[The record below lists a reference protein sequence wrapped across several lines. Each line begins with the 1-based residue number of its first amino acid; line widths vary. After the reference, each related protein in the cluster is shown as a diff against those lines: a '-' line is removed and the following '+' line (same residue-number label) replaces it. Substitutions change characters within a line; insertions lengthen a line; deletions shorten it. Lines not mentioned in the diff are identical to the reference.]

1 MAQNDDADTPWKH
14 TVTKPILHYI
24 HDPLC
29 GWCYAAEP
37 LVQAAVTSGVTVA
50 LHGGG
55 LWGEPIHASAA
66 KRRMMRSTD
75 ERISQI
81 TGQPFGQPYLDG
93 LLLDPDTIWHSRPT
107 IAAILAAQG
116 IAPRSGLAMM
126 AAIQRAHY
134 VEGSRVVEQAVLV
147 ELARRIGLDPATF
160 ASSLDDVAVDRHIHE
175 TSVLMEEHDLHGFPT
190 FLVERDGT
198 LSRVHHESH
207 YGRPADF
214 VAALAG

>member
-1 MAQNDDADTPWKH
+1 MSEPT
-14 TVTKPILHYI
+14 LHYI

-37 LVQAAVTSGVTVA
+37 LVQAAAASGIPVA

-75 ERISQI
+75 DRIGQM
-81 TGQPFGQPYLDG
+81 TGQPFGEAYLEG
-93 LLLDPDTIWHSRPT
+93 TLVDPDTIWHSRPT

-116 IAPRSGLAMM
+116 LAPEAGLAMM

-134 VEGSRVVEQAVLV
+134 VEGSRVVERAVLV
-147 ELARRIGLDPATF
+147 GLARRIGLERAAF
-160 ASSLDDVAVDRHIHE
+160 AAALDEVPIDWHIHQ
-175 TSVLMEEHDLHGFPT
+175 TGALMEEHDLHGFPT
-190 FLVERDGT
+190 FLVQRDRT
-198 LSRVHHESH
+198 LSRVPHEAL
-207 YGRPADF
+207 YGQPGAF

>member
-1 MAQNDDADTPWKH
+1 MS
-14 TVTKPILHYI
+14 KPILHYI

-37 LVQAAVTSGVTVA
+37 LVQAAATAGIPVA

-75 ERISQI
+75 DRISQI
-81 TGQPFGQPYLDG
+81 TGQPFGESYLEG
-93 LLLDPDTIWHSRPT
+93 TLVDPDTIWHSRPT

-116 IAPRSGLAMM
+116 LAPGAGLAMM

-134 VEGSRVVEQAVLV
+134 VEGSRVVERAVLV
-147 ELARRIGLDPATF
+147 ELAHRIGLDRAAF
-160 ASSLDDVAVDRHIHE
+160 AAALDDVPVDRHILE
-175 TSVLMEEHDLHGFPT
+175 TGALMEEYDLHGFPT
-190 FLVERDGT
+190 FLVERGGT
-198 LSRVHHESH
+198 LSRFHHEVL
-207 YGRPADF
+207 YGQPAAF

>member
-1 MAQNDDADTPWKH
+1 MSEPT
-14 TVTKPILHYI
+14 LHYI

-37 LVQAAVTSGVTVA
+37 LVKAAAASGIPVA
-50 LHGGG
+50 LHGGD
-55 LWGEPIHASAA
+55 LWGAPIHASAA

-75 ERISQI
+75 DRIGQM
-81 TGQPFGQPYLDG
+81 TGQPFGEAYLEG
-93 LLLDPDTIWHSRPT
+93 TLVDPDTIWHSRPT

-116 IAPRSGLAMM
+116 LAPGAGLAMM

-134 VEGSRVVEQAVLV
+134 VEGSRVVERAVLV
-147 ELARRIGLDPATF
+147 ELARRIGLERAAF
-160 ASSLDDVAVDRHIHE
+160 AAALDEVPVDRHIRQ
-175 TSVLMEEHDLHGFPT
+175 TGALMEEHDLHGFPT

-198 LSRVHHESH
+198 LSRLHHEVL
-207 YGRPADF
+207 YGQPAAF